1 MCRSRSARGVV
12 QAHVFM
18 RLCPPVS
25 LCLAVA
31 AALLP
36 APAQAVAGP
45 SCAGPDGADFPLTTR
60 LHGGPDSYRAGGGY
74 GIWYL
79 DLTNTTR
86 LTCDGIHPV
95 VVLVDTGRT
104 LKPSQARLEFYADGQ
119 PHPVHFEPTDEDELV
134 GAFTD
139 GPTGSPNAGETDGQA
154 DGTGAFPGFTVGPGR
169 ILTVKLRLALTS
181 DTAPNDITANA
192 AVVQRH
198 GDDGDWIGQSNDYRF
213 AVEAGSGPGT
223 APDADADPDP
233 DADPDT
239 APGLDPAAPTPA
251 PTHAPTATATSSAT
265 PAPDASAAD
274 TGRLS
279 LADEAEELARTGLS
293 SPAVLVGATACL
305 LAAGT
310 ALLLARRLAR
320 RRR

>member
-1 MCRSRSARGVV
+1 
-12 QAHVFM
+12 M

-36 APAQAVAGP
+36 APAHAVAGP

-60 LHGGPDSYRAGGGY
+60 LHGGPASYRAGGGY

-104 LKPSQARLEFYADGQ
+104 LKPSQAHLEFYADGQ
-119 PHPVHFEPTDEDELV
+119 PHPVRFEPTDEDELV

-139 GPTGSPNAGETDGQA
+139 GPTAGEAEGRSDGQGE
-154 DGTGAFPGFTVGPGR
+154 GTRGFPGFTVGPGR
-169 ILTVKLRLALTS
+169 TLTVKLRLALTS
-181 DTAPNDITANA
+181 DTAPNAVTANA

-213 AVEAGSGPGT
+213 AVEAGTGPGT
-223 APDADADPDP
+223 APDADPDT
-233 DADPDT
+233 AT
-239 APGLDPAAPTPA
+239 APGLDPAAPTPG
-251 PTHAPTATATSSAT
+251 PTHAATATATAKSSATATSTSAPT

-279 LADEAEELARTGLS
+279 LADEAEELARTGLT
-293 SPAVLVGATACL
+293 SPAVLVGGTACL
-305 LAAGT
+305 LAAG
-310 ALLLARRLAR
+310 AVLLVARRLAR

>member
-1 MCRSRSARGVV
+1 
-12 QAHVFM
+12 M

-36 APAQAVAGP
+36 APAHAAAGP
-45 SCAGPDGADFPLTTR
+45 SCAVPDGADFPLTTR

-74 GIWYL
+74 GVWYL

-86 LTCDGIHPV
+86 LTCNGVHPV

-104 LKPSQARLEFYADGQ
+104 LKPSQAHLEFYADGQ
-119 PHPVHFEPTDEDELV
+119 PHPVRFEPTDDDELV
-134 GAFTD
+134 GAFTE
-139 GPTGSPNAGETDGQA
+139 GPTAEGPTSGEAEEEAQKDGGQAEGQTDGA
-154 DGTGAFPGFTVGPGR
+154 EGFPGFSVGPGR
-169 ILTVKLRLALTS
+169 TLTVKLRLALTS
-181 DTAPNDITANA
+181 DTAPDTVTANA

-213 AVEAGSGPGT
+213 TVEAGPGPGT
-223 APDADADPDP
+223 APDPDP
-233 DADPDT
+233 DSAT
-239 APGLDPAAPTPA
+239 APGLDPAAPTPD
-251 PTHAPTATATSSAT
+251 PTRAATATARPTATAAT
-265 PAPDASAAD
+265 PAPDASAPG

-293 SPAVLVGATACL
+293 SPVVLVGATACL

-310 ALLLARRLAR
+310 VLLLARRLAR

>member
-1 MCRSRSARGVV
+1 
-12 QAHVFM
+12 M

-45 SCAGPDGADFPLTTR
+45 SCAGTDGADFPLTTR
-60 LHGGPDSYRAGGGY
+60 LRGGPASYRAGGGY

-104 LKPSQARLEFYADGQ
+104 LKPSQARLEFYADGE
-119 PHPVHFEPTDEDELV
+119 PHPVRFEPTDQDELV
-134 GAFTD
+134 GAFTEGPADAPTD
-139 GPTGSPNAGETDGQA
+139 GPTAEAEGQPDGQA
-154 DGTGAFPGFTVGPGR
+154 DGADGFPGFTVGPGR
-169 ILTVKLRLALTS
+169 TLTVKLRLALTS
-181 DTAPNDITANA
+181 DTAPNHVTANA

-213 AVEAGSGPGT
+213 AVEAGSGT
-223 APDADADPDP
+223 APDADAD
-233 DADPDT
+233 ADHGT
-239 APGLDPAAPTPA
+239 APGLDPAAPTPD
-251 PTHAPTATATSSAT
+251 PTHAPTSTSTTTAASSAT
-265 PAPDASAAD
+265 PAPEASGAD

-279 LADEAEELARTGLS
+279 LADEAEELARTGLT
-293 SPAVLVGATACL
+293 SPAVLVGATFCL

-310 ALLLARRLAR
+310 TLLLARRLAR

>member
-1 MCRSRSARGVV
+1 
-12 QAHVFM
+12 M

-36 APAQAVAGP
+36 APAHAEAGP
-45 SCAGPDGADFPLTTR
+45 SCAAPDGSGFPLTTR
-60 LHGGPDSYRAGGGY
+60 LHGGPASYRAGGGY
-74 GIWYL
+74 GVWYL

-95 VVLVDTGRT
+95 VVLVDAGRV

-119 PHPVHFEPTDEDELV
+119 PHPVRFEPTDDDELV

-139 GPTGSPNAGETDGQA
+139 GPTATDDEAQTDGRADGRA
-154 DGTGAFPGFTVGPGR
+154 DGTDRFPGFTVGPGR
-169 ILTVKLRLALTS
+169 TLTVKLRLALTS
-181 DTAPNDITANA
+181 DTAPNDVTANA

-213 AVEAGSGPGT
+213 AVEAEPRPGT
-223 APDADADPDP
+223 APAPDP
-233 DADPDT
+233 DVDPDTDT
-239 APGLDPAAPTPA
+239 APGLDPSAPTPDR
-251 PTHAPTATATSSAT
+251 THTATAPTSAT
-265 PAPDASAAD
+265 PVSPAPVASAAD

-279 LADEAEELARTGLS
+279 LADEAEELARTGLT
-293 SPAVLVGATACL
+293 SPAVLVGATVCL

-310 ALLLARRLAR
+310 VLLLARRQAR